1 MSFKEKG
8 LREPHP
14 FTIACAHR
22 ENGQLEF
29 VIRAL
34 GDYTKTLRERVKV
47 GMVADI
53 YAPYGHFKRP
63 SGAAKEIWIGAGVGI
78 SPFIAWL
85 QDPLGERFDKAT
97 LIYCFNPARAFPPA
111 EQLQGVAEQR
121 GVQFMANSGGTE
133 QLADHLR
140 QLLTHTAPESV
151 HISFCGP
158 KGLLQRVR
166 ELMREHGVP
175 AQNLHVEL
183 FEFR

>member
-1 MSFKEKG
+1 M
-8 LREPHP
+8 
-14 FTIACAHR
+14 
-22 ENGQLEF
+22 
-29 VIRAL
+29 
-34 GDYTKTLRERVKV
+34 
-47 GMVADI
+47 
-53 YAPYGHFKRP
+53 
-63 SGAAKEIWIGAGVGI
+63 
-78 SPFIAWL
+78 
-85 QDPLGERFDKAT
+85 GERFDKAT

-121 GVQFMANSGGTE
+121 GVQFMANSGGTA